1 MVNHA
6 CVAWFET
13 NGIRVG
19 GVGVECRDLD
29 VQVRFWTA
37 ALGYEVKQRGHDFAL
52 LRHPAGAGPKM
63 HLQRVPR
70 GRGSGG
76 RVHLDLYA
84 VDADRVVDWLAS
96 LGASRVGRRSD
107 DGESWFEMRDPE
119 GNGFNVITAGRDGF
133 SSPFM

>member
-6 CVAWFET
+6 WVAWFET

-19 GVGVECRDLD
+19 GVGLDCHDLD

-37 ALGYEVKQRGHDFAL
+37 ALGYEVKQRGRDFAL

-63 HLQRVPR
+63 HLQRVTR
-70 GRGSGG
+70 GARGGG

-84 VDADRVVDWLAS
+84 VDADRVVDWLSS
-96 LGASRVGRRSD
+96 LGASRIGRRID
-107 DGESWFEMRDPE
+107 DGECWFAMRDPE
-119 GNGFNVITAGRDGF
+119 GNDFNVITAGQEGF